1 MSERRRQTVADHS
14 LRSTL
19 AEIVLET
26 SREELLEALGEKQ
39 LAEEARHSHAVIR
52 KALQS
57 VGIEPLA
64 EASAPELHVGLGTML
79 RLLMR
84 REGLSED
91 ELAERA
97 EIGVDELRRI
107 QLDPKHEPSP
117 RTIYR
122 LERFFDLPSRSVA
135 ILAGAVKVEE
145 EGSFKEGVLKFAAQS
160 ASMRKLTREERRHL
174 SQFVK
179 FLAQVTARASRR

>member
-1 MSERRRQTVADHS
+1 MSERRRQMVDDGS

-19 AEIVLET
+19 ADIVLET
-26 SREELLEALGEKQ
+26 SREELLEALGEEQ
-39 LAEEARHSHAVIR
+39 FAEDSRQAHAVIR
-52 KALQS
+52 EALQRAG
-57 VGIEPLA
+57 VEPLA
-64 EASAPELHVGLGTML
+64 ESSAPELHLGLGTML

-97 EIGVDELRRI
+97 EVGVDELRRI

-135 ILAGAVKVEE
+135 ILAGVVKVEE
-145 EGSFKEGVLKFAAQS
+145 ESSFKEEVLEFAAQS
-160 ASMRKLTREERRHL
+160 VSMRKLTREERRHL
-174 SQFVK
+174 SHFVK